1 MGTLKLYAR
10 NYMHPRFFHLPQL
23 RNKLEK
29 NSPTPTNKAKF
40 EMFQP
45 PPDPPTPAPPFA
57 VSIGGEEVHTVGAV
71 LILIFINMFVL
82 VLYLSFSRYLIEWKL
97 LHDLEHEATWV

>member
-29 NSPTPTNKAKF
+29 SSPTPTNKAKF

-45 PPDPPTPAPPFA
+45 PPSPPTPP
-57 VSIGGEEVHTVGAV
+57 HH
-71 LILIFINMFVL
+71 LQL
-82 VLYLSFSRYLIEWKL
+82 VLAGRRFTL
-97 LHDLEHEATWV
+97 WVQY